1 MLDQSFSVDNF
12 RKILDLE
19 NRKGNYLEGKYFPNH
34 ETLTGIIKDCNKQI
48 REKKRSKCASEDE
61 LKELYDKRNTL
72 KEQKEDQLN
81 AALQAVSDQVATS
94 SFKIELSKNDI
105 PSEKS
110 LYVVKDSPEHYFT
123 IKQLQSNVWHLFGVK
138 QANRLEII
146 SQVKVLLCDKFPKY
160 VLRTDINDFY
170 ESIPRGPLL
179 KIINGNNLLTPFS
192 RKILKQIL
200 FRYTKLSGS
209 NKGVPRG
216 VGVSAY
222 LAELYMRDIDQKI
235 MSLSG
240 ISYYARYVDDII
252 IIFVPTI
259 DGQERD
265 YLKDIKNVIEG
276 KFCLKL
282 NDTKTQCF
290 DLRNVPTT
298 HRLEYLGYEIYFGDG
313 KLKTKFTLKKLN
325 RYKRRIDLTLES
337 YLNLSK
343 VNEKKARKLL
353 VKRIRFLTG
362 NTRLRNSKNNILVG
376 IYHSNSQLTEKED
389 LVDLDDYL
397 KSEINVKINTS
408 HLKNRLRK
416 YSFKAGFEGRRFSS
430 FKPHE
435 LQEIVKAWK

>member
-1 MLDQSFSVDNF
+1 MLNQSFSADNF
-12 RKILDLE
+12 RNILDLE
-19 NRKGNYLEGKYFPNH
+19 NRKGIYLEGKYFPGHNN
-34 ETLTGIIKDCNKQI
+34 LTEQIKDCNKQI
-48 REKKRSKCASEDE
+48 REKKRNKSASEDE
-61 LKELYDKRNTL
+61 LKELYDKRKNL
-72 KEQKEDQLN
+72 KEQKEEQLN
-81 AALQAVSDQVATS
+81 AALQAVSDKVVAS

-105 PSEKS
+105 PDEKS

-123 IKQLQSNVWHLFGVK
+123 IKQLQRNVSRLFGVK

-170 ESIPRGPLL
+170 ENIPHGPLL
-179 KIINGNNLLTPFS
+179 KTINGNNLLTPFS
-192 RKILKQIL
+192 RKILRQIL
-200 FRYTKLSGS
+200 FEYTKLSVS
-209 NKGVPRG
+209 DKGVPRG

-240 ISYYARYVDDII
+240 ISYYARYVDDIV

-265 YLKDIKNVIEG
+265 YLEDVRKIVED
-276 KFCLKL
+276 KFNLKL
-282 NDTKTQCF
+282 NDTKTRCF
-290 DLRNVPTT
+290 DLRNVSTT
-298 HRLEYLGYEIYFGDG
+298 HRLEYLGYEICFGDG
-313 KLKTKFTLKKLN
+313 KIKTKFTLKKLN
-325 RYKRRIDLTLES
+325 KYKHRIDLTLES

-389 LVDLDDYL
+389 LASLDDYL
-397 KSEINVKINTS
+397 RTKIDIKINIS
-408 HLKNRLRK
+408 HLKKRLRK
-416 YSFKAGFEGRRFSS
+416 YSFKAGFEERRFSS
-430 FKPHE
+430 FKTHE